1 MSESTSC
8 NENENLSNEE
18 IVKKALNEL
27 DMEFT
32 ADQMAE
38 YLMDP
43 EWTTYK
49 MFEDLASDYLHGSE
63 DYRKGIDNACAAL
76 TGWSLRSIAEQM
88 LSKAKEHEL

>member
-1 MSESTSC
+1 MSDSTSY

-18 IVKKALNEL
+18 IVKKALEEL

-32 ADQMAE
+32 SDQMAE

-49 MFEDLASDYLHGSE
+49 MFEDLASDYLNGSE
-63 DYRKGIDNACAAL
+63 EYRKGIDCACAAL
-76 TGWSLRSIAEQM
+76 TGWNLYSLAEQM